1 MLFLKDKVNI
11 SSSNEG
17 YKDKTLQFRPYD
29 KFDKVALEER
39 SKLLYEIIK
48 IIWEVDRYNPS
59 DK

>member
-11 SSSNEG
+11 LSSNEE
-17 YKDKTLQFRPYD
+17 YKDKTLQFKHYD
-29 KFDKVALEER
+29 KFGKVALEKR